1 MTGVNPRF
9 RHGGINERMVIM
21 KIGFNVGGCYNAI
34 EVTEENGKRYVE
46 NYLDDDPVK
55 VAYSGPIPEN
65 DVQAKSLYYIVFDPE
80 SMFAPISNEFGF
92 KRI

>member
-1 MTGVNPRF
+1 
-9 RHGGINERMVIM
+9 MVIM

-34 EVTEENGKRYVE
+34 EVTEENGKRYVK

-65 DVQAKSLYYIVFDPE
+65 EMQAKDLYYIVFDPD
-80 SMFAPISNEFGF
+80 SMFAPISNTFGF
-92 KRI
+92 ERI